1 MFWTTFWVAEAVLIV
16 PCVLLAVA
24 YVLSADS
31 PPALFPQLLLAAAGG
46 GVFLSPI
53 AALAGFMASRIHRS
67 RHPEDVVNASSDEQ
81 RG

>member
-1 MFWTTFWVAEAVLIV
+1 MSRAARVFWTTFWVAEAVLIV

-46 GVFLSPI
+46 GVFL
-53 AALAGFMASRIHRS
+53 
-67 RHPEDVVNASSDEQ
+67 
-81 RG
+81 